1 MSLDFK
7 TSNYVSVLAVS
18 CRLLEGD
25 ELRVDAIKRRSNG
38 FEYGRRFDIVLVFP
52 ASCDGEEI

>member
-1 MSLDFK
+1 M
-7 TSNYVSVLAVS
+7 S

-25 ELRVDAIKRRSNG
+25 ELEVDAIKRRSNG
-38 FEYGRRFDIVLVFP
+38 VGYGRRFDIELVIL